1 MTISTTLLFSRA
13 VDLMSKQQTELAS
26 IQEKISTG
34 KELVRPSDSPELAVN
49 VARIKSSIDEIDS
62 YKNSLNTVNDRLRIE
77 ETYLSGSKDALISL
91 KQLAIQGASA
101 TTSGKDRE
109 VLALE
114 TDELISAMKNLAN
127 GTDANGNYLFAG
139 SRVKTMPYN
148 EDVDGTIR
156 YQGDSFNQ
164 SIDFNANRRSSLGRN
179 GLDIFKPVLSGQIME
194 PTPSIYEVN
203 MTGTLEVGDSFMLEI
218 DGHEFTATIKPG
230 QTRQSLLDNFAVQV
244 NESVLSGG
252 LVGIEARVV
261 DEQLQI
267 YGVDGFNHSVLVD
280 SSNAEAKPVD
290 DMIAS
295 IETDEESGVSQLTLD
310 GTMEIGDKI
319 HLSIGSRSF
328 SYVITGDEGLNN
340 DKSPQAAVLQ
350 AFTNA
355 VNASGLF
362 SQSATIALDP
372 LNPEQVQVSAL
383 RENIGLVQFES
394 EDRTAINDQSIQV
407 NLVQQPTPPIPER
420 VEFFESLQ
428 EFSHFLRN
436 GTQDQIQSKL
446 DHFDQ
451 MLDIVTLSLADIGS
465 EMGSLEDEITI
476 NEDLKLQLKT
486 TLSGEEDLDL
496 ASAITK
502 MQAQMMSL
510 EAAQASFAKISQLS
524 LFDYIR

>member
-1 MTISTTLLFSRA
+1 
-13 VDLMSKQQTELAS
+13 
-26 IQEKISTG
+26 
-34 KELVRPSDSPELAVN
+34 
-49 VARIKSSIDEIDS
+49 
-62 YKNSLNTVNDRLRIE
+62 
-77 ETYLSGSKDALISL
+77 
-91 KQLAIQGASA
+91 
-101 TTSGKDRE
+101 
-109 VLALE
+109 
-114 TDELISAMKNLAN
+114 
-127 GTDANGNYLFAG
+127 
-139 SRVKTMPYN
+139 
-148 EDVDGTIR
+148 
-156 YQGDSFNQ
+156 
-164 SIDFNANRRSSLGRN
+164 
-179 GLDIFKPVLSGQIME
+179 
-194 PTPSIYEVN
+194 
-203 MTGTLEVGDSFMLEI
+203 
-218 DGHEFTATIKPG
+218 
-230 QTRQSLLDNFAVQV
+230 
-244 NESVLSGG
+244 
-252 LVGIEARVV
+252 
-261 DEQLQI
+261 
-267 YGVDGFNHSVLVD
+267 
-280 SSNAEAKPVD
+280 
-290 DMIAS
+290 
-295 IETDEESGVSQLTLD
+295 
-310 GTMEIGDKI
+310 MEIGDKI

-340 DKSPQAAVLQ
+340 DQSPQAAVLQ